1 MEEAN
6 CSEFVK
12 SLFPFQ
18 FIPQPPASYSSPKP
32 KLRARSCPSSLC
44 KAQVWENVQCTLYI
58 YVRGLKQL
66 LHPMGPRLPLYP
78 TPVWILRRLDTRRYK
93 EHTFCNFIAIQMSFL
108 TSIWQGLLSVI
119 NCYTSDMFCTFNPY
133 KNLSIVV
140 GLPYT
145 ARPKVGIPKQTKILQ
160 IWSDIRQYSFSMY
173 KYRIRKA
180 AFGYSIATVLNFLLQ
195 FWKQWKADGDFGK
208 NSIFGL

>member
-1 MEEAN
+1 MAKVVSSPTLWNSHPWTQFLNPNWANHEFHFVSSFSEMEEAN

-140 GLPYT
+140 GLP
-145 ARPKVGIPKQTKILQ
+145 
-160 IWSDIRQYSFSMY
+160 
-173 KYRIRKA
+173 
-180 AFGYSIATVLNFLLQ
+180 
-195 FWKQWKADGDFGK
+195 
-208 NSIFGL
+208 